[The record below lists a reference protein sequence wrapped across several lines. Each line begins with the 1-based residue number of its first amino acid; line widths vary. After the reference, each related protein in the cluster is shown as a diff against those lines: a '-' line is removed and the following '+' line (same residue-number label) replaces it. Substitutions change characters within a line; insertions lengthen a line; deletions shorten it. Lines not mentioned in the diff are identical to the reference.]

1 MLVTKTPLHFTAVP
15 PLLLGLK
22 NAISEQSLLTCLQG
36 FPASQSGTRRA
47 KVNVARACKLESDSW
62 TRDLEGKDQE
72 TKTPTQS

>member
-15 PLLLGLK
+15 PLILGLK

-36 FPASQSGTRRA
+36 FPASKSGTQRA
-47 KVNVARACKLESDSW
+47 KVNVVRTCKLESDSW
-62 TRDLEGKDQE
+62 TKDLEGKDQE